1 MTEFIPTADLYD
13 LHEEAL
19 GSCDLQFRQ
28 FGARSRFQGEVVT
41 VRAHEDNSLLRE
53 VLSQPGHGKVVVLDA
68 SGSLHCAM
76 MGDQMAALAAGNGW
90 EGAVINGVVRDAVAL
105 ASIDIGI
112 KALGTNPR
120 KSRKGGT
127 GETGV
132 PVGFG
137 GVTFTP
143 GATVVSDEDGV
154 VVLPR

>member
-1 MTEFIPTADLYD
+1 MSEFTPTADLCD
-13 LHEEAL
+13 THGKAL
-19 GSCDLQFRQ
+19 ASCDLQLRS
-28 FGARSRFQGEVVT
+28 FGGRARFQGEVVT
-41 VRAHEDNSLLRE
+41 VRAHEDNSVLRE
-53 VLSQPGHGKVVVLDA
+53 VISQPGHGKVVVVDA

-76 MGDQMAALAAGNGW
+76 MGDQMAALAAENGW
-90 EGAVINGVVRDAVAL
+90 EGAIINGVVRDAVAL

-127 GETGV
+127 GETGI

-137 GVTFTP
+137 GAVFTP

-154 VVLPR
+154 VVLAR